1 MITTTPNETDEL
13 ADIAM
18 WYCEQEISYEG
29 DK

>member
-1 MITTTPNETDEL
+1 MMITISNKTDEL
-13 ADIAM
+13 ADIAK